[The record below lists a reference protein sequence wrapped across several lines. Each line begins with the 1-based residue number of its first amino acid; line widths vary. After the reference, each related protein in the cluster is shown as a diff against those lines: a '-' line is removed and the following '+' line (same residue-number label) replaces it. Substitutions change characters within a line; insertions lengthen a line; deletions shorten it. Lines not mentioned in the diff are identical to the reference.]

1 MFINRNRTSVTDID
15 ANKIR
20 KETKK
25 VGKAW
30 RNEKKVVLLHRF
42 SETPEHSTTL
52 LPVIKVVKTS
62 EGC

>member
-1 MFINRNRTSVTDID
+1 MFINKNQTFTTDID
-15 ANKIR
+15 TNKIR

-30 RNEKKVVLLHRF
+30 RNEKKVVILHRF
-42 SETPEHSTTL
+42 SEPPEHSTTL
-52 LPVIKVVKTS
+52 LPVIKVVKAS

>member
-1 MFINRNRTSVTDID
+1 MFINRNQTPVADID

-20 KETKK
+20 KETKN
-25 VGKAW
+25 VRKAW

-42 SETPEHSTTL
+42 SENPEHSTTL

>member
-1 MFINRNRTSVTDID
+1 MFINKNQTFTTDID
-15 ANKIR
+15 TNKIR
-20 KETKK
+20 RAIKK
-25 VGKAW
+25 VRKTC

-52 LPVIKVVKTS
+52 LPVIKVVKAS